1 MSVFHKQLGDQ
12 LDRREARDRAMIIKG
27 KAMRFFWT
35 TAEGH
40 LDRLF
45 ETAGTGLQP
54 ESWKET
60 EWGYTLW
67 RALLDAYVHSCPH
80 ETPRQMQAYALGLK
94 ALTESK
100 DFNNQVTEREEV
112 A

>member
-1 MSVFHKQLGDQ
+1 MT
-12 LDRREARDRAMIIKG
+12 IKG
-27 KAMRFFWT
+27 KATRFFWT
-35 TAEGH
+35 TAEGQ

-45 ETAGTGLQP
+45 ETAGSGLPP

-60 EWGYTLW
+60 EWGSTLW
-67 RALLDAYVHSCPH
+67 RALLDAYAHSCPH
-80 ETPRQMQAYALGLK
+80 EMPRQMQAYALGLK